1 MNSPKRVDLAGF
13 LHGHPGTDEA
23 GDQTAGQRGE
33 RKKGKLEMKGWET
46 QRDRGRT
53 DNRRVEKEESQS
65 RSKQKPQGGQR
76 KFTSC
81 LIYLL
86 FIIISKLIFHEWKSK
101 QQSLSQLSR
110 LLLISHLIL
119 FL

>member
-53 DNRRVEKEESQS
+53 DKGRKRRESVKIKTETTG
-65 RSKQKPQGGQR
+65 RSAKVH
-76 KFTSC
+76 F
-81 LIYLL
+81 L
-86 FIIISKLIFHEWKSK
+86 FN
-101 QQSLSQLSR
+101 LSFIHYNLKINLS
-110 LLLISHLIL
+110 
-119 FL
+119 